1 MSVYGGLDKFIE
13 NWEGISQKESSTE
26 ILHTSNLLPASYDS
40 MSTIERSEWVIT
52 ALSALGKK
60 PSNRKARRSKSTAP
74 AIESDEQLN
83 IFHSETSI
91 LNTVR
96 PKASAALKK
105 IGAKTVGNLIYLFPR
120 RHNNV
125 VKISGLSPGEDQTI
139 VVSLW
144 EARPTQLGRSVKG
157 TETVFGDE
165 TGNIRIVWFNQPYLV
180 RHFKPGKRYVLSG
193 RVSIFR
199 GHRTMDSPSYEELK
213 EGSAL
218 EKLVERG
225 RLFPI
230 YPLTEGITQQTMRKI
245 VREALSRA
253 ASHVKDIMPSE
264 ILQRNGLIP
273 LNRALWQAHYP
284 DNTEAYEKSRLR
296 LAFEELFVLLLRVLY
311 FRPKSDLDEISIK
324 LSPPKGVL
332 ETFISS
338 LPFELTKAQKR
349 VLEEVTQD
357 IASSKR
363 PMSRLIQGDV
373 GSGKTV
379 IALAALV
386 TAATSGFQSA
396 IMAPTEI
403 LAEQHFLTVGNLLQ
417 TLAEPSMK
425 QHLISVRIDPHPK
438 PILIGL
444 LLGNTPTRAKREL
457 QEMLSQGTLDIVIGT
472 HAVIQENVSIPN
484 LSLAIVDEQHRFGVK
499 QRAALR
505 DHGEQ
510 PHMLVMSATPIPRT
524 LTLTLYGDL
533 DLSTLDELPPGRQAI
548 RTKSVGPERRSA
560 VYDFVRREIAS
571 GKQAFFIYPLIDES
585 DSINA
590 RATIK
595 EHSRLSTDIFPDLEI
610 GLLHGRMPTSEKK
623 IVMDRFRSGDLNIL
637 VSTAVVEV
645 GIDVPNA
652 TVMLIESADRFGLA
666 QLHQF
671 RGRVGRGSET
681 SYCILI
687 AESPSEDAKERLLAM
702 EKITDGF
709 ELAEVDL
716 QLRGPGDYF
725 GTRQSGLPNLRMAR
739 LTDADLLTL
748 AREEASALL
757 ESDPELSGHP
767 LILNDISELRN
778 TIVGEAG

>member
-1 MSVYGGLDKFIE
+1 M
-13 NWEGISQKESSTE
+13 
-26 ILHTSNLLPASYDS
+26 
-40 MSTIERSEWVIT
+40 TIPERSEWVIT
-52 ALSALGKK
+52 ALSALRKS
-60 PSNRKARRSKSTAP
+60 PPTRKARQSKPS
-74 AIESDEQLN
+74 IESKTEVN
-83 IFHSETSI
+83 ILYSETSS
-91 LNTVR
+91 LSAVR

-105 IGAKTVGNLIYLFPR
+105 LGVKTVGNLIYLFPR
-120 RHNNV
+120 RHNEV
-125 VKISGLSPGEDQTI
+125 VKISALSPGEDQTI
-139 VVSLW
+139 LASLW
-144 EARPTQLGRSVKG
+144 EARPTRLGKSLKG

-193 RVSIFR
+193 RISIFR
-199 GHRTMDSPSYEELK
+199 GHRTMDSPSYEELT

-218 EKLVERG
+218 EKLVEHG

-245 VREALSRA
+245 VRESLSIGV
-253 ASHVKDIMPSE
+253 SHAKDIMPSE
-264 ILQRNGLIP
+264 ILQRNSLIS
-273 LNRALWQAHYP
+273 LEKAFWQAHYP
-284 DNTEAYEKSRLR
+284 DNLGAYEKARQR
-296 LAFEELFVLLLRVLY
+296 LAFDELFLLLLRVLY
-311 FRPKSDLDEISIK
+311 FRTKSDLTESSIS
-324 LSPPKGVL
+324 LSPPEGVL
-332 ETFISS
+332 DTFINS
-338 LPFELTKAQKR
+338 LPFELTNAQKR
-349 VLEEVTQD
+349 SLGEVTQD
-357 IASSKR
+357 LTSSKR

-386 TAATSGFQSA
+386 TAATAGFQSA

-403 LAEQHFLTVGNLLQ
+403 LAEQHFLTVTNLLQ
-417 TLAEPSMK
+417 DLAEPNIK
-425 QHLISVRIDPHPK
+425 QHLISIRLHPHSK

-444 LLGNTPTRAKREL
+444 LLGNTPARAKREL
-457 QEMLSQGTLDIVIGT
+457 QGMLSEGTLDIVIGT

-505 DHGEQ
+505 EHGKQ
-510 PHMLVMSATPIPRT
+510 PHVLVMSATPIPRT

-533 DLSTLDELPPGRQAI
+533 DLSTLDELPPGRQTI

-595 EHSRLSTDIFPDLEI
+595 EHTRLSTDIFPDLQI

-623 IVMDRFRSGDLNIL
+623 NVMDRFRSGELNIL

-671 RGRVGRGSET
+671 RGRVGRGSQT

-702 EKITDGF
+702 EKIADGF

-739 LTDADLLTL
+739 LTDTNLLSL
-748 AREEASALL
+748 ARKEASALL
-757 ESDPELSGHP
+757 ESDPELSAHP
-767 LILNDISELRN
+767 LILDNISELPDS
-778 TIVGEAG
+778 IAGEAG